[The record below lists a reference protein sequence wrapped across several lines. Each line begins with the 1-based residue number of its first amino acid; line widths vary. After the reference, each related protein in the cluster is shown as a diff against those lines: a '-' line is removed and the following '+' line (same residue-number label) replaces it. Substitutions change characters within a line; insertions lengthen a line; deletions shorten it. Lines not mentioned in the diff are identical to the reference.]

1 MLRQRRTGPVAVALF
16 LSATAVTSVAAQTE
30 YPARPIRVIVGFA
43 AGSGADIGV
52 RHVAGKMAEI
62 AKATVVVENK
72 PGAGSNIAVGVAANA
87 KPDGY
92 TMLMAAS
99 SAMAGSRYLYKDFKI
114 DTETAFE
121 PVATLWLATFI
132 LAVDPKSKIGSVADL
147 TAYLK
152 ATPKTLHAYT
162 NQTGQLAAAYY
173 LSQIGASSQSV
184 SYRNTPDAVADL
196 NSGAVHFMMIDG
208 AFGSASF
215 RAGRIKPL
223 AVTSLGRS
231 TSMPDVL
238 PMAEAGLPGFAFA
251 PFWAAYFPKGTPKPI
266 VDKAAGWLVETIM
279 HPDTLAQFKTTG
291 SIAVPGGPDEVRKS
305 LRTEIERWALA
316 VKAAKVESQ

>member
-1 MLRQRRTGPVAVALF
+1 MFARTLQQTFGVGLCL
-16 LSATAVTSVAAQTE
+16 LSTLAPPAAAQD
-30 YPARPIRVIVGFA
+30 YPTRPIHVVVGFA

-52 RHVAGKMAEI
+52 RHVATRMAEI

-72 PGAGSNIAVGVAANA
+72 PGAGSNIAVGVVANA

-114 DTETAFE
+114 DTEAAFE
-121 PVATLWLATFI
+121 PVATLWRATFI
-132 LAVDPKSKIGSVADL
+132 LAVDPKSPIISVADL

-152 ATPKTLHAYT
+152 ATPKTLHGYT

-173 LSQIGASSQSV
+173 LSRVGATSASV
-184 SYRNTPDAVADL
+184 SYRVTTDAVADL
-196 NSGAVHFMMIDG
+196 NAGSIHFMMIDG
-208 AFGSASF
+208 AFGSAMF
-215 RAGRIKPL
+215 RAARIKPL

-238 PMAEAGLPGFAFA
+238 PMSEAGLPGFQFA
-251 PFWAAYFPKGTPKPI
+251 PIWAAYFPRGTPRAI
-266 VDKAAGWLVETIM
+266 VDKASGWLIDTIN

-291 SIAVPGGPDEVRKS
+291 SIAVPGGPDVARKA
-305 LRTEIERWALA
+305 LRAEIESWAVA
-316 VKAAKVESQ
+316 VKAANIDPQ